1 MSHLVVSHLVVVEVA
16 GSCKSLS
23 ANPTLMWLFPAV
35 NSPETGA
42 SALLFLYVESYLR
55 LGPPMCVEA
64 RARGEAFVANIA
76 NMWLLSCVGSHVP
89 LQKAGAV
96 KRLSTDGA
104 RKHGLL
110 PWAPERKQ
118 QWNDKSYYHYI
129 YFLTIYIYMIDLL
142 LTFQDHP
149 CGWGEAGREDENCV
163 GSESLAWRRLRG
175 KVGVNGKEEAG

>member
-76 NMWLLSCVGSHVP
+76 NMWLLPCVGSHVP

-118 QWNDKSYYHYI
+118 Q
-129 YFLTIYIYMIDLL
+129 
-142 LTFQDHP
+142 
-149 CGWGEAGREDENCV
+149 
-163 GSESLAWRRLRG
+163 
-175 KVGVNGKEEAG
+175 